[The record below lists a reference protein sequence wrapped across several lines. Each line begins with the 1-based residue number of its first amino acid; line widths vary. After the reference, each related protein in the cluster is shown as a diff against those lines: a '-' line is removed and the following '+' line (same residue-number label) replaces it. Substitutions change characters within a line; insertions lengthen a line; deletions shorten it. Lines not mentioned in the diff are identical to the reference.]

1 MNTKIIG
8 EKKWLKVGA
17 AAVLSIGLLSAC
29 GDGDNDDT
37 DINVNDPVD
46 DVELNDDMNDDV
58 DLNDDNNDDL
68 DDNLEDDTD
77 DDAS

>member
-8 EKKWLKVGA
+8 EKKWLKLGA

-37 DINVNDPVD
+37 DIDVNDPVD
-46 DVELNDDMNDDV
+46 DVDMHDDV
-58 DLNDDNNDDL
+58 DLDDDIMNDDSNDD
-68 DDNLEDDTD
+68 D
-77 DDAS
+77 S